1 MQTGK
6 FWRENF
12 GGKKMAEDF
21 GGKKMAGKFN
31 NHATVSGGFKRLS
44 QPLQ

>member
-1 MQTGK
+1 MQTEK
-6 FWRENF
+6 FWREKN
-12 GGKKMAEDF
+12 GGKKMAGRF
-21 GGKKMAGKFN
+21 WRGKFN